1 MEGAFMVHKIQVIGS
16 ICQKVN
22 YYAKL
27 VEAELEKLGLNIDV
41 ELIQVGQMRD
51 EGETKLLEN
60 NNLNYRCALHYCPG
74 CNFFNTGKT
83 DKQFLPSLVIDDEVI
98 IHSTIPDAERIRE
111 TLISKL
117 TSK

>member
-1 MEGAFMVHKIQVIGS
+1 MAHKIQVIGS

-22 YYAKL
+22 FYAKL
-27 VEAELEKLGLNIDV
+27 VEAELDKLGLNIDV
-41 ELIQVGQMRD
+41 ELTQVGQIRD

-60 NNLNYRCALHYCPG
+60 NKLNYRCALHYCPG

-83 DKQFLPSLVIDDEVI
+83 DKQFLPSLVIDDEVV
-98 IHSTIPDAERIRE
+98 IHSCMPLSERIRD
-111 TLISKL
+111 TLITKL